1 MHEIIVSFT
10 HHSSARARDGRMRA
24 SNAAKVAFVS
34 GNDGATFGEVNAI
47 VFVVFAAACV
57 SRNARVVVVTHDDGV
72 DVALGFVLAYA
83 GLAAMF
89 APELARSVAGV
100 AFAGCLATWSW
111 SLARRWRDASTR
123 PSHVETSVL
132 REGVTTYRFVLTT
145 LTITAILAIDF
156 DLFPRRLGKT
166 ETYGLSLMDIGG
178 GSYVFSS
185 GFVSSLAASAKKT
198 REEENFKSEEDSSH
212 SWLWASRVWR
222 RRPPWGITPWRA
234 STVGIGIFLHAG
246 ARQTARFGGTARPRR
261 LDGNGDRG
269 DVSVRSLGERRR
281 ARRVDFTGSAR
292 ESASAGSSPRAVVS
306 LRESRGNF

>member
-1 MHEIIVSFT
+1 
-10 HHSSARARDGRMRA
+10 MRA

-57 SRNARVVVVTHDDGV
+57 CARMRRVVVTHDDGV

-100 AFAGCLATWSW
+100 AFAGCLATWP
-111 SLARRWRDASTR
+111 LARRWRDASTR
-123 PSHVETSVL
+123 PSHIETSVL

-185 GFVSSLAASAKKT
+185 GFVSSLA
-198 REEENFKSEEDSSH
+198 RFGEENRRGRKFQKRGGFLALVALGVARLAATAAVGYHTVESEYGRYWNFSS
-212 SWLWASRVWR
+212 RWR
-222 RRPPWGITPWRA
+222 
-234 STVGIGIFLHAG
+234 SSNCSL
-246 ARQTARFGGTARPRR
+246 GGTARWRR

-269 DVSVRSLGERRR
+269 DVSVRSLGKRRR
-281 ARRVDFTGSAR
+281 ARRVDIAGSER
-292 ESASAGSSPRAVVS
+292 ESASAGS
-306 LRESRGNF
+306 